1 MAGFHVSCLK
11 PNEVSANLRSGTFAL
26 KWPEET
32 NKPVIP
38 IAVNLSVDAKGF
50 YLICLNKVTKES
62 ECFDIALIHDTRTG
76 SDASLPRGAI
86 ECEQMNIGV
95 MDVPLSSKWLTI
107 YYGNTFIPDRELRV
121 IHFSFHSPIVARE
134 WTEHLFQYGHNPLL
148 RNLSSLE
155 CLEKCHSRIINGL
168 IDDRFDKKAIPVR
181 NLIQFLCKNT
191 RDVNKETK
199 ILKTLDLLEL
209 PCRMETVIDP
219 DQFTFNKFVRFYM
232 QLMERHEIDKLFDA
246 TSEIDDDESILAII
260 PGGKHRRYLSWEK
273 VRDFIV
279 KQNDARG
286 DAFGMDYYDQKAKDL
301 VKKYTQHDEHFIQKG
316 MYDESFLRYLLSF
329 DNLIVDPAKF
339 DLFMDMDKPLAHY
352 FISSSHNTYLTG
364 SQLTGR
370 ASTEM
375 YRQVLLTGCRC
386 IELDVV
392 DSEKKNDEPEIKH
405 RNTPVRSVPFLQV
418 IIAIRECAFKV
429 SPYPLIL
436 SLENHCSARAQAKM
450 AQYLVDIFG
459 DSLITQPLKTHP
471 IEDNCPLP
479 SPNDLKYKILIKNK
493 KLHESTNSRTTNL
506 SGQTSVQ
513 KTDSITTSI
522 SDQNT
527 GICIAPTSPVRSYSS
542 NRPTDFVYR
551 GQTIFNEKRN
561 DFQSADFDSQLM
573 NDNNRHG
580 VPTEEDDNTSS
591 DDDVLTST
599 SNGIEA
605 NTLSMN
611 TNSTEMIMS
620 DPTTTM
626 IHNLSYP
633 TNSDAL
639 AESKAT
645 KAMSDLVHYI
655 VPVRF
660 VTFARAEERN
670 RSYEISSFA
679 EDKAQNLIRDYAKE
693 FVAYNQRQLSRIY
706 PRGTRIDSSNY
717 NPYLF
722 WPVGCQMVALNYQ
735 TLDTPMQ
742 VNLGLFS
749 FNGSCGYLEKPS
761 SLCQSTG
768 SFDPK
773 GRANVENVVGY
784 QIDIKIISGQF
795 LCQDREPTYVDIE
808 MYGLYADSTKRHEY
822 RLRAKRWN
830 GFQAVY
836 DDTDVETGE
845 FSVRFSRVILPEMAA
860 LRFAVCEED
869 GTFIGQSF
877 IPVAHLR
884 PGYRHVVLRNQIST
898 PVQSLS
904 LFVYIRKDVH
914 VDAENKEL
922 IEQLV
927 SPTSVSIVTKEQQPK
942 PIKFKPLSEQRS
954 QSAGDL
960 NITSKSSDNE
970 IKLYTDITD
979 GSVNDSLRPHFPST
993 IEINGATARFQ
1004 TKNKKRNQ
1012 STPIVDANW
1021 YLSRLIDSS
1030 QLRDDERLC
1039 QELFLHDVEE
1049 TKLFKRKRETIQA
1062 KIRRASVEYDKKIQN
1077 EEERFQKC
1085 LYRQQNQ
1092 MTTSLQKPVNQ
1103 WTSSELDVANSP
1115 YTDGR
1120 TSSLIHQKFISDEMK
1135 QAESRLLDLYS
1146 SKFHSQNEV
1155 EYKLSKE
1162 YYNDLEKYINDYY
1175 TKQLNQIH
1183 NILKHEQLKVKED
1196 VRVQMKTETKKKMM
1210 TETDRERIATL
1221 KDKIRQINIEAG
1233 ALAIRK
1239 LQEMHEKLEKKV
1251 QLNLQNTLHRLHEKK
1266 DLETKNR
1273 FATYSNQL
1281 NEIKF
1286 RLQRDIC
1293 NTEYLVLND
1302 DKTSPKLFRPT
1313 ITSSASLSAIS
1324 DHHQIPMTS
1333 STFTILTSPSNVMTS
1348 NQSNRRQTIDN
1359 TNIRTNRPNHEELM
1373 CYINQTTESTRL

>member
-1 MAGFHVSCLK
+1 MAGFHMSSLK

-76 SDASLPRGAI
+76 SDASLPRGAT

-107 YYGNTFIPDRELRV
+107 YYGNTFIPDRELRI
-121 IHFSFHSPIVARE
+121 IHFCFHSPTVARE
-134 WTEHLFQYGHNPLL
+134 WTEQLFQYGHNPLL
-148 RNLSSLE
+148 RNLSSLD
-155 CLEKCHSRIINGL
+155 CLGKFHSRIINGL
-168 IDDRFDKKAIPVR
+168 VDDRFDKKAIPVR

-191 RDVNKETK
+191 RDLNKETK
-199 ILKTLDLLEL
+199 ILKTLELLEL

-232 QLMERHEIDKLFDA
+232 QLMERHEIDKLFDTA
-246 TSEIDDDESILAII
+246 SKIDEDESILATL
-260 PGGKHRRYLSWEK
+260 PGGKHRRYLSWDK
-273 VRDFIV
+273 IRDFII

-301 VKKYTQHDEHFIQKG
+301 VKKYTQHDEHFIHRG

-329 DNLIVDPAKF
+329 DNLIADPAKF

-352 FISSSHNTYLTG
+352 FIESSHNTYLTG

-370 ASTEM
+370 ASIEM

-405 RNTPVRSVPFLQV
+405 RNTPVRSIRFLEA
-418 IIAIRECAFKV
+418 ITAIRECAFKV
-429 SPYPLIL
+429 SPYPIIL
-436 SLENHCSARAQAKM
+436 SLENHCSPRAQAKM
-450 AQYLVDIFG
+450 AQYLVDVFG

-471 IEDNCPLP
+471 IEENCPLP
-479 SPNDLKYKILIKNK
+479 SPNDLKYKVLIKNK
-493 KLHESTNSRTTNL
+493 KLHQSINLQSTNL
-506 SGQTSVQ
+506 SAQASIQ

-522 SDQNT
+522 SDQNV
-527 GICIAPTSPVRSYSS
+527 GKCPTPTLPIRSCNT
-542 NRPTDFVYR
+542 NRLGDCTYR
-551 GQTIFNEKRN
+551 GQTILNEIRL
-561 DFQSADFDSQLM
+561 DSQSTDFDSQLM
-573 NDNNRHG
+573 NDNNRNG
-580 VPTEEDDNTSS
+580 VIIEEDDSSSS
-591 DDDVLTST
+591 DDDVLITP
-599 SNGIEA
+599 SNDIETNDLNI
-605 NTLSMN
+605 NT
-611 TNSTEMIMS
+611 
-620 DPTTTM
+620 
-626 IHNLSYP
+626 YP
-633 TNSDAL
+633 TEIMMSGQATNIDVL
-639 AESKAT
+639 VKSKAT

-670 RSYEISSFA
+670 RSYEISSFV
-679 EDKAQNLIRDYAKE
+679 EDKAQNLIREYARD

-706 PRGTRIDSSNY
+706 PRGTRFDSSNY

-722 WPVGCQMVALNYQ
+722 WPVGCQMAALNYQ

-749 FNGSCGYLEKPS
+749 FNRGCGYLEKPS

-773 GRANVENVVGY
+773 GRTNVENVVGY

-808 MYGLYADSTKRHEY
+808 MYGLYADATKRHEY

-845 FSVRFSRVILPEMAA
+845 FSVRFTKIILPEMAA
-860 LRFAVCEED
+860 LRFAVFEED
-869 GTFIGQSF
+869 GTFIGQNF

-884 PGYRHVVLRNQIST
+884 PGYRHVVLRNQINI
-898 PVQSLS
+898 PVQSSS

-922 IEQLV
+922 IDQLV
-927 SPTSVSIVTKEQQPK
+927 SPISVQTVTKDQQPK
-942 PIKFKPLSEQRS
+942 RITFKRLSEQRS
-954 QSAGDL
+954 QSVGDI
-960 NITSKSSDNE
+960 NIASKSSDNE
-970 IKLYTDITD
+970 IKLYTDNRD
-979 GSVNDSLRPHFPST
+979 SSFNDSQRPYFSSR
-993 IEINGATARFQ
+993 IDINAVPTGLEM
-1004 TKNKKRNQ
+1004 KHKKRNQ
-1012 STPIVDANW
+1012 STPMVDANW
-1021 YLSRLIDSS
+1021 YQNRLISSS
-1030 QLRDDERLC
+1030 QLHDNTHLC
-1039 QELFLHDVEE
+1039 KQLSLHDVEE
-1049 TKLFKRKRETIQA
+1049 TKPFKRKREAIQA
-1062 KIRRASVEYDKKIQN
+1062 KIRRASIEYDKKIQN

-1085 LYRQQNQ
+1085 LHRQQHGRS
-1092 MTTSLQKPVNQ
+1092 TVLQKPINY
-1103 WTSSELDVANSP
+1103 WATLELNMANRS
-1115 YTDGR
+1115 YTDNCA
-1120 TSSLIHQKFISDEMK
+1120 SNLIHQRFISDEVK
-1135 QAESRLLDLYS
+1135 QAETRLLDLYS
-1146 SKFHSQNEV
+1146 TKFHLQNEI

-1162 YYNDLEKYINDYY
+1162 YYNDLEKYVNDYY
-1175 TKQLNQIH
+1175 AKQLQRIH
-1183 NILKHEQLKVKED
+1183 YIFKHEQSKVKGD
-1196 VRVQMKTETKKKMM
+1196 VRVQMKSETKKTMM
-1210 TETDRERIATL
+1210 TETDREKIATL
-1221 KDKIRQINIEAG
+1221 KEKIRQMNIEAG

-1239 LQEMHEKLEKKV
+1239 LQEMHEKLEKEI
-1251 QLNLQNTLHRLHEKK
+1251 QLNLQTTLRRLQEEK

-1281 NEIKF
+1281 NEIRF
-1286 RLQRDIC
+1286 RLQRDIYG
-1293 NTEYLVLND
+1293 TEYYGVRDNA
-1302 DKTSPKLFRPT
+1302 TQKLYRSI

-1324 DHHQIPMTS
+1324 DHHQMPITS
-1333 STFTILTSPSNVMTS
+1333 STFTTSKPPSNVTIS
-1348 NQSNRRQTIDN
+1348 NQPSRRQTVDN
-1359 TNIRTNRPNHEELM
+1359 MRIITSRPDPEELV
-1373 CYINQTTESTRL
+1373 CYINETTESTRL

>member
-1 MAGFHVSCLK
+1 MAGFHVSSLK
-11 PNEVSANLRSGTFAL
+11 CNEVSTNLRSGTFAL

-38 IAVNLSVDAKGF
+38 IAVNLSVDPKGY

-62 ECFDIALIHDTRTG
+62 ECLDIALIHDTRTG
-76 SDASLPRGAI
+76 SDASLPRGAT

-121 IHFSFHSPIVARE
+121 IHFSFHSPTVARE
-134 WTEHLFQYGHNPLL
+134 WTEQLFQYGHNPLL

-155 CLEKCHSRIINGL
+155 CLEKFHSRIINGL
-168 IDDRFDKKAIPVR
+168 VDDRFDKKAIPVR
-181 NLIQFLCKNT
+181 ILIQLLCKNN
-191 RDVNKETK
+191 RDLNKETK
-199 ILKTLDLLEL
+199 ILKTLELLEL

-232 QLMERHEIDKLFDA
+232 QLMERHEIDKLFDS
-246 TSEIDDDESILAII
+246 TSQVDEDESILAMI

-392 DSEKKNDEPEIKH
+392 DSERKNDEPEIKH
-405 RNTPVRSVPFLQV
+405 RNTPVRSVQFLQV
-418 IIAIRECAFKV
+418 ISAIRECAFKV

-436 SLENHCSARAQAKM
+436 SLENHCSPRAQAKM
-450 AQYLVDIFG
+450 AKYLVDVFG
-459 DSLITQPLKTHP
+459 DSLITQALKTHP

-479 SPNDLKYKILIKNK
+479 SPNDLKFKILIKNK
-493 KLHESTNSRTTNL
+493 KLHQSTNSQSTNL
-506 SGQTSVQ
+506 TGQVSVQ
-513 KTDSITTSI
+513 KTDSTATST
-522 SDQNT
+522 SDPNA
-527 GICIAPTSPVRSYSS
+527 GICTTPTSPISSCFTNRSSDS
-542 NRPTDFVYR
+542 VHH
-551 GQTIFNEKRN
+551 GQTIFNEKR
-561 DFQSADFDSQLM
+561 DDSQSTDIDSQLM
-573 NDNNRHG
+573 IDNNRNG
-580 VPTEEDDNTSS
+580 VLMEEDDNTSS
-591 DDDVLTST
+591 DEDVLISTST
-599 SNGIEA
+599 GIET
-605 NTLSMN
+605 NDLNMN
-611 TNSTEMIMS
+611 TNPTEIMMS
-620 DPTTTM
+620 DQTTNM
-626 IHNLSYP
+626 MNNLSYP
-633 TNSDAL
+633 TNSDVI

-706 PRGTRIDSSNY
+706 PRGTRFDSSNY

-749 FNGSCGYLEKPS
+749 FNGGCGYLEKPA

-773 GRANVENVVGY
+773 GRTNVENVVGY
-784 QIDIKIISGQF
+784 QIEIKILSGQF
-795 LCQDREPTYVDIE
+795 LCQDREPAYVDIE
-808 MYGLYADSTKRHEY
+808 MYGLYADATKRHEC
-822 RLRAKRWN
+822 RIRAKRWN

-845 FSVRFSRVILPEMAA
+845 FSVRFSKVILPEMAA
-860 LRFAVCEED
+860 LRFAVFEED

-877 IPVAHLR
+877 VPVAHLR
-884 PGYRHVVLRNQIST
+884 PGYRHVVLRNQINI
-898 PVQSLS
+898 PVQSSS

-922 IEQLV
+922 IDQLV
-927 SPTSVSIVTKEQQPK
+927 SPTSVSIAIKEQQPK

-954 QSAGDL
+954 QSVGDI
-960 NITSKSSDNE
+960 NIIRKSSDDE
-970 IKLYTDITD
+970 IQPYTGNMD
-979 GSVNDSLRPHFPST
+979 GSFNDSSRPHFPST
-993 IEINGATARFQ
+993 IEIRNGTSGLGIKYA
-1004 TKNKKRNQ
+1004 NRNQ
-1012 STPIVDANW
+1012 STPMVDANW
-1021 YLSRLIDSS
+1021 YLHRLIASS
-1030 QLRDDERLC
+1030 QLRDNEHLC
-1039 QELFLHDVEE
+1039 RELLLHDVEE
-1049 TKLFKRKRETIQA
+1049 MKPFKRKRESIQA
-1062 KIRRASVEYDKKIQN
+1062 KIRRASLEYDKKIQN

-1085 LYRQQNQ
+1085 LYRQQNR
-1092 MTTSLQKPVNQ
+1092 MNALLQKPISH
-1103 WTSSELDVANSP
+1103 WTSSELNVANSS
-1115 YTDGR
+1115 YIDCR
-1120 TSSLIHQKFISDEMK
+1120 TSSLIHQRFISDEMK
-1135 QAESRLLDLYS
+1135 QAETRLLDLYS
-1146 SKFHSQNEV
+1146 SKFHSQNEI

-1162 YYNDLEKYINDYY
+1162 YYNDLEKYVNDYY
-1175 TKQLNQIH
+1175 AKQLNQIH
-1183 NILKHEQLKVKED
+1183 YILKHEQSKVKED

-1210 TETDRERIATL
+1210 TETDREKIAGL
-1221 KDKIRQINIEAG
+1221 KEKIRQINIEAG

-1239 LQEMHEKLEKKV
+1239 LQEMHEKLEKKI
-1251 QLNLQNTLHRLHEKK
+1251 QLNLQKTLHQLHEEK

-1286 RLQRDIC
+1286 RLQRDMYD
-1293 NTEYLVLND
+1293 TERIVVRDNA
-1302 DKTSPKLFRPT
+1302 SPKLYRPT
-1313 ITSSASLSAIS
+1313 MTSSASLSAIS
-1324 DHHQIPMTS
+1324 DHHQIPITS
-1333 STFTILTSPSNVMTS
+1333 STFTPLASPSNVVAS
-1348 NQSNRRQTIDN
+1348 NQSSRRQTIN
-1359 TNIRTNRPNHEELM
+1359 TTNMRTNGPDHEELM
-1373 CYINQTTESTRL
+1373 SYINQTTESTRL